1 MKDLE
6 GFDERYPLNSRLVK
20 QNGKLVE
27 EVYRVDG
34 RYGAQIAAIVEHL
47 SKRRFRSRPSRW
59 RTRSGR

>member
-20 QNGKLVE
+20 RDGTLVE

-34 RYGAQIAAIVEHL
+34 RYGSQIAAIVKHL
-47 SKRRFRSRPSRW
+47 SKRDSVRDRRRW
-59 RTRSGR
+59 PTLSVR